1 MAVPIL
7 AKETVPDP
15 QVPWHWCWMAWP
27 GHIHAV
33 GHSALR
39 AIWHA
44 KDRFFSASRTE
55 WPGSEGHMGT
65 IPSLGCFSGTPGKC
79 WRLTHAR
86 DLFNHSIVQVS
97 EAVLLMAVF
106 KH

>member
-15 QVPWHWCWMAWP
+15 QLPWRWCWMALP

-44 KDRFFSASRTE
+44 DKSFFSASRTE
-55 WPGSEGHMGT
+55 WLNSECHMGT
-65 IPSLGCFSGTPGKC
+65 VPGLGWLSSVPGRC
-79 WRLTHAR
+79 WRLARAR
-86 DLFNHSIVQVS
+86 DLSNHSTVQIAG
-97 EAVLLMAVF
+97 AVLQMAVF
-106 KH
+106 KC